1 MSWSN
6 TICNVLLSTRNI
18 ERNIASAR
26 FFIPVYATIVTAA
39 RIAIITFKPQADF
52 VYTGHMTKQTP
63 IVHVEN
69 FSLTIGEKHIVK
81 HLDFDVYPGE
91 VFAFLGS
98 NGSGKTSTIRSLL
111 GIYQPT
117 TGILHIDGA
126 TLTPETA
133 SLVGYLPE
141 ERGLYT
147 RSKVLDTMIYFGELK
162 GMQREDAKRFSLEFL
177 QRVELADKADTK
189 IKKLSGGQQQKI
201 QLGVAIMGNPKLLIL
216 DEPTKGLDPVNR
228 KLLLDIVD
236 ELQQAGTSVIY
247 ITHLMEEVE
256 RLADRLLILK
266 DGKARA
272 YGTVEAVKKEFKSK
286 SIEDIFVQIYNEKS
300 KEVAHV

>member
-1 MSWSN
+1 
-6 TICNVLLSTRNI
+6 V
-18 ERNIASAR
+18 
-26 FFIPVYATIVTAA
+26 
-39 RIAIITFKPQADF
+39 QDF
-52 VYTGHMTKQTP
+52 A
-63 IVHVEN
+63 
-69 FSLTIGEKHIVK
+69 LTIGSKEIVK
-81 HLDFDVYPGE
+81 DLSFEVMPGE

-111 GIYQPT
+111 GIYE
-117 TGILHIDGA
+117 A
-126 TLTPETA
+126 TSGSLLVNGKKLTPEDA
-133 SLVGYLPE
+133 SIVGYLPE

-147 RSKVLDTMIYFGELK
+147 RSKVLDTMTYFGELK
-162 GMQREDAKRFSLEFL
+162 GMEREDAREFSLKFL
-177 QRVELADKADTK
+177 DRVELSDKATTK

-201 QLGVAIMGNPKLLIL
+201 QLGIAIMGDPKLLIL

-236 ELQQAGTSVIY
+236 DLQEKGTAVIY

-272 YGTVEAVKKEFKSK
+272 YGTVAAVKKEFKSK
-286 SIEDIFVQIYNEKS
+286 SIEDIFVSIYNEKS
-300 KEVAHV
+300 TEVAHV

>member
-1 MSWSN
+1 
-6 TICNVLLSTRNI
+6 
-18 ERNIASAR
+18 
-26 FFIPVYATIVTAA
+26 
-39 RIAIITFKPQADF
+39 
-52 VYTGHMTKQTP
+52 MTKP
-63 IVHVEN
+63 IVHVED
-69 FSLTIGEKHIVK
+69 FSLTIGSKKIITDLSFSV
-81 HLDFDVYPGE
+81 LPGE

-111 GIYQPT
+111 GIYQAT
-117 TGILHIDGA
+117 TGTLHINGKP
-126 TLTPETA
+126 LTPETA
-133 SLVGYLPE
+133 ADVGYLPE

-162 GMQREDAKRFSLEFL
+162 GMDRQAAKEFSLAYL
-177 QRVELADKADTK
+177 DRVELSDKATVK

-201 QLGVAIMGNPKLLIL
+201 QLGVAIMGDPKLLIL

-236 ELQQAGTSVIY
+236 ELQAKGTAVIY

-272 YGTVEAVKKEFKSK
+272 YGSVKDVKKEFSSN
-286 SIEDIFVQIYNEKS
+286 SIEDIFVQIY
-300 KEVAHV
+300 KETTTSEATHV

>member
-1 MSWSN
+1 
-6 TICNVLLSTRNI
+6 
-18 ERNIASAR
+18 
-26 FFIPVYATIVTAA
+26 
-39 RIAIITFKPQADF
+39 
-52 VYTGHMTKQTP
+52 MTKQQP
-63 IVHVEN
+63 IVHVEG
-69 FSLTIGEKHIVK
+69 FSLTIGEKEIVK
-81 HLDFDVYPGE
+81 QLDFDVFPGE

-111 GIYQPT
+111 GIYQAT
-117 TGILHIDGA
+117 TGELLIDGKV
-126 TLTPETA
+126 LTPENA
-133 SLVGYLPE
+133 AAVGYLPE

-162 GMQREDAKRFSLEFL
+162 GMSRDDARTFSLAFL
-177 QRVELADKADTK
+177 ERVELADKANTK
-189 IKKLSGGQQQKI
+189 IKKLSGGQQQKV
-201 QLGVAIMGNPKLLIL
+201 QLGVAIMGSPKLLIL

-266 DGKARA
+266 DGKVRA
-272 YGTVEAVKKEFKSK
+272 YGTVAAVKKEFNTK
-286 SIEDIFVQIYNEKS
+286 SIEDIFVQIYKEKS
-300 KEVAHV
+300 TEVAHV

>member
-1 MSWSN
+1 MKN
-6 TICNVLLSTRNI
+6 
-18 ERNIASAR
+18 
-26 FFIPVYATIVTAA
+26 
-39 RIAIITFKPQADF
+39 
-52 VYTGHMTKQTP
+52 P
-63 IVHVEN
+63 IVHVKD
-69 FSLTIGEKHIVK
+69 FSLTIGDKKIVRA
-81 HLDFDVYPGE
+81 LDFDVMPGE

-98 NGSGKTSTIRSLL
+98 NGSGKTSTIRALL
-111 GIYQPT
+111 GIYQAT
-117 TGILHIDGA
+117 TGDLHIDGA
-126 TLTPETA
+126 PLSPETG

-162 GMQREDAKRFSLEFL
+162 GMTRDDARAFSLEFL
-177 QRVELADKADTK
+177 ERVELADKANTK

-236 ELQQAGTSVIY
+236 DLQQKGVAVIY

-286 SIEDIFVQIYNEKS
+286 SIEDIFVQIYKEKS
-300 KEVAHV
+300 TEVAHV

>member
-1 MSWSN
+1 M
-6 TICNVLLSTRNI
+6 
-18 ERNIASAR
+18 
-26 FFIPVYATIVTAA
+26 
-39 RIAIITFKPQADF
+39 K
-52 VYTGHMTKQTP
+52 KP

-69 FSLTIGEKHIVK
+69 FSLTIGGKQIVK
-81 HLDFDVYPGE
+81 ELNFDVFPGE

-111 GIYQPT
+111 GIYQAT
-117 TGILHIDGA
+117 TGTLEVNGKK
-126 TLTPETA
+126 LTPENA
-133 SLVGYLPE
+133 SIVGYLPE

-162 GMQREDAKRFSLEFL
+162 GMTRDDARAFSLEFL
-177 QRVELADKADTK
+177 ERVELSDKASVK

-236 ELQQAGTSVIY
+236 ELQEKGVAVIY

-272 YGTVEAVKKEFKSK
+272 YGTVADVKKEFKSK

-300 KEVAHV
+300 TEVAHV

>member
-1 MSWSN
+1 M
-6 TICNVLLSTRNI
+6 
-18 ERNIASAR
+18 
-26 FFIPVYATIVTAA
+26 
-39 RIAIITFKPQADF
+39 K
-52 VYTGHMTKQTP
+52 KP

-69 FSLTIGEKHIVK
+69 YSLTIGDKQIVK
-81 HLDFDVYPGE
+81 ELNFDVFPGE

-111 GIYQPT
+111 GIYEAT
-117 TGILHIDGA
+117 TGELLINGQKIS
-126 TLTPETA
+126 PENA
-133 SLVGYLPE
+133 SVVGYLPE

-147 RSKVLDTMIYFGELK
+147 RSKVLDTMVYFGELK
-162 GMQREDAKRFSLEFL
+162 GMTREAAKEFSVAFLE
-177 QRVELADKADTK
+177 RVELSDKATTK
-189 IKKLSGGQQQKI
+189 IKKLSGGQQQKV
-201 QLGVAIMGNPKLLIL
+201 QLGVAIMGDPKLLIL

-236 ELQQAGTSVIY
+236 ELQQKGTSVIY

-272 YGTVEAVKKEFKSK
+272 YGSVADVKKEFKSK
-286 SIEDIFVQIYNEKS
+286 SIEDIFVQIYKEKS
-300 KEVAHV
+300 TEVAHV

>member
-1 MSWSN
+1 MK
-6 TICNVLLSTRNI
+6 R
-18 ERNIASAR
+18 
-26 FFIPVYATIVTAA
+26 
-39 RIAIITFKPQADF
+39 
-52 VYTGHMTKQTP
+52 P
-63 IVHVEN
+63 IVSVEN
-69 FSLTIGEKHIVK
+69 FSLKIGDKQIVQQ
-81 HLDFDVYPGE
+81 LDFEVFPGE

-111 GIYQPT
+111 GIYQASS
-117 TGILHIDGA
+117 GKLLVNGHK
-126 TLTPETA
+126 LTPENSA
-133 SLVGYLPE
+133 IVGYLPE

-147 RSKVLDTMIYFGELK
+147 RAKVLDAMMYFGELK
-162 GMQREDAKRFSLEFL
+162 GINRDQAHKEALAFL
-177 QRVELADKADTK
+177 KSVDLADKANVK
-189 IKKLSGGQQQKI
+189 IKKLSGGQQQKV

-236 ELQQAGTSVIY
+236 RLQQKGVAVIY

-272 YGTVEAVKKEFKSK
+272 YGSVDAVKKQFKSK
-286 SIEDIFVQIYNEKS
+286 SIEDIFVSIYNEKS
-300 KEVAHV
+300 SEVAK

>member
-1 MSWSN
+1 
-6 TICNVLLSTRNI
+6 
-18 ERNIASAR
+18 
-26 FFIPVYATIVTAA
+26 
-39 RIAIITFKPQADF
+39 
-52 VYTGHMTKQTP
+52 MTKP
-63 IVHVEN
+63 IVSVEN
-69 FSLTIGEKHIVK
+69 FSLKIGDKQIVK
-81 HLDFDVYPGE
+81 QLDFEVFPGE

-111 GIYQPT
+111 GIYQASS
-117 TGILHIDGA
+117 GKLLVNGRKLA
-126 TLTPETA
+126 PEN
-133 SLVGYLPE
+133 SSIVGYLPE

-147 RSKVLDTMIYFGELK
+147 RAKVLDAMIYFGELK
-162 GMQREDAKRFSLEFL
+162 GMSRDKAQQEALAFL
-177 QRVELADKADTK
+177 KSVDLADKANVK
-189 IKKLSGGQQQKI
+189 IKKLSGGQQQKV

-236 ELQQAGTSVIY
+236 HLQQKGVAVIY

-272 YGTVEAVKKEFKSK
+272 YGTVDAVKKQFKSK
-286 SIEDIFVQIYNEKS
+286 SIEDIFVSIYNEKS
-300 KEVAHV
+300 SEVAK